1 MSDGLKRYW
10 PTLAIVLLLA
20 LVQLTGC
27 TYTEAS
33 YGDAK
38 LVSWRM
44 WTDTSASLSTGE
56 LTANYSSDADTAA
69 AMTMNRLML
78 DALLGARL
86 SAPGP

>member
-1 MSDGLKRYW
+1 MRDIVNRNW
-10 PTLAIVLLLA
+10 PTLLLA
-20 LVQLTGC
+20 AAAFLSLAGC

-78 DALLGARL
+78 DALLAGGRL
-86 SAPGP
+86 VAPGP